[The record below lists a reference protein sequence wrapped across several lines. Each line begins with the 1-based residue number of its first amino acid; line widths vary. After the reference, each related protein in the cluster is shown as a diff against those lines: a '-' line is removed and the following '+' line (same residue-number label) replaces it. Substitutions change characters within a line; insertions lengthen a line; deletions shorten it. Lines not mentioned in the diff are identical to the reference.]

1 MQTILPPKILEHIDK
16 QHTETANPRRNG
28 KIARLPKESR
38 DMLNRML
45 DDGLPYRVIIDE
57 LGEAGEGLNTQNIT
71 NWVQG
76 GYQDYHKH
84 QEIID
89 CVKAQMEFATDLLR
103 EVPDTD
109 PMLMHRACNLVAGV
123 QLFHALR
130 EYGDEALKR
139 LLEGNPARYLT
150 VLNTVATMANSS
162 VKLEQHHLKQEILSA
177 LKPAASPPPAC
188 RDEAPS
194 GGGSDARETKGAAI

>member
-1 MQTILPPKILEHIDK
+1 MQTTLTPKILK
-16 QHTETANPRRNG
+16 QIEKQNPETANPRRNG
-28 KIARLPKESR
+28 KVARLPKETR
-38 DMLNRML
+38 DIINRML

-76 GYQDYHKH
+76 GYQDYLKR
-84 QEIID
+84 QDAID
-89 CVKAQMEFATDLLR
+89 RVKAQMEFATDLLH
-103 EVPDTD
+103 EMPDTD
-109 PMLMHRACNLVAGV
+109 PMLLHRACNLVAGV

-150 VLNTVATMANSS
+150 LLNTVATMANSGL
-162 VKLEQHHLKQEILSA
+162 KLDQHHLKQEILSA
-177 LKPAASPPPAC
+177 LKPAAIPPPTC

-194 GGGSDARETKGAAI
+194 GGGSDGRGSKGEGI